1 MPLLSSPK
9 YLARLSGQSFSSL
22 TCSKSQ
28 WRAST
33 FSLRLSLCS
42 CERHF
47 QPGNQICESYRRL
60 NDSHT
65 STTAECTAHF
75 VYRLWEEFEWVK
87 GVCISAVHPLWS
99 FQESS
104 LCNRGKV
111 WQSFIILVWSLL
123 CSNTPG
129 ECWPDAEALCTQAL
143 CRQPFASVPKCSL
156 LPVFHSAALPAVQS
170 APSANVNAKKM
181 QMLKG

>member
-75 VYRLWEEFEWVK
+75 TGCEKSLNEWRVS
-87 GVCISAVHPLWS
+87 VFQRCISFGLSKNPLFAIEEKSDRALLFWYEVCCAVTHL
-99 FQESS
+99 ESVDLMQK
-104 LCNRGKV
+104 LCVLKLSV
-111 WQSFIILVWSLL
+111 SSHLHLCQSVLFCLSFILQL
-123 CSNTPG
+123 C
-129 ECWPDAEALCTQAL
+129 LQ
-143 CRQPFASVPKCSL
+143 CRVLHLQMPRKC
-156 LPVFHSAALPAVQS
+156 
-170 APSANVNAKKM
+170 KC
-181 QMLKG
+181 

>member
-9 YLARLSGQSFSSL
+9 YLAILSGQSFSSL

-47 QPGNQICESYRRL
+47 QPGNQKCESYRRL

-65 STTAECTAHF
+65 STTAECAAHF

-87 GVCISAVHPLWS
+87 GVCIPFGLSKNPLFAIEEKSDRALLFWYEVCCAVTHL
-99 FQESS
+99 ESVDLMQK
-104 LCNRGKV
+104 LCVLKLSV
-111 WQSFIILVWSLL
+111 SSHLHLCQSVLFCLSFILQL
-123 CSNTPG
+123 C
-129 ECWPDAEALCTQAL
+129 LQ
-143 CRQPFASVPKCSL
+143 CRVLHLQ
-156 LPVFHSAALPAVQS
+156 
-170 APSANVNAKKM
+170 M
-181 QMLKG
+181 QMPRKCKC